1 MPSLLF
7 FVASIRIRIRIR
19 ILLSWNYLS
28 GVNEVVRCGK
38 ERFVLLVLA
47 KER

>member
-1 MPSLLF
+1 MLSLLF
-7 FVASIRIRIRIR
+7 FVASIRIRIRI
-19 ILLSWNYLS
+19 LFSWNYLS

-47 KER
+47 KEI

>member
-7 FVASIRIRIRIR
+7 FVASIRIR